1 MEKLSASKQDTVSA
15 RPAAALISAMWLLSS
30 TLLPLAQVGGVS
42 FLPAASA
49 APAAPIHG
57 VKESAPSTRSTSST
71 ASTPSTSATS
81 SSTSAEKK
89 SEPAAA
95 AAAGD
100 GNNQDSESPNV
111 PASLA
116 DATHFDGKTE
126 PSKKLLQG
134 KIESG
139 DRNSPFVEGAVQSIP
154 KGTKVEFTLTS
165 YINSSITHKG
175 DEVYMRISGNVPGQE
190 GVSIPGGWYA
200 HGYVTEAKGAQS
212 MHRNGYVEV
221 EFDKLVS
228 PDGHSECDFPAKL
241 STKDSAM
248 TSTLKEVAFGTK
260 CTSVGALGGA
270 ICSVQLT
277 GIGGAIATH
286 GISVGVGAG
295 VGAALG
301 IIGAIKRQGNDESL
315 YGGDDIK
322 LTISEPIMLP
332 AFKQNLIPSA
342 QKAPKLKDM
351 IISVNKIR
359 FAKDPSGDSQSRL
372 LDVDMTVDNHTKR
385 SYSPRQFIVLD
396 DKGHEFTPWIGED
409 LKRLM
414 QKIGPEQSERIDVLY
429 EVNSG
434 KHKYWLSLRE
444 PSTGAELSRVPIN
457 ID

>member
-1 MEKLSASKQDTVSA
+1 MEKLSASKQDIVAA

-42 FLPAASA
+42 FLQSASA
-49 APAAPIHG
+49 APSAPIHG
-57 VKESAPSTRSTSST
+57 VKESATLTHSTSST
-71 ASTPSTSATS
+71 IETS

-89 SEPAAA
+89 SEKSEPAAAHA
-95 AAAGD
+95 AAAGT
-100 GNNQDSESPNV
+100 GNSQDAESPNV

-134 KIESG
+134 KVESG
-139 DRNSPFVEGAVQSIP
+139 DRNSPFIEGSVQTIP

-165 YINSSITHKG
+165 YINSSVTHKG

-200 HGYVTEAKGAQS
+200 HGYVTEAKSAQN

-241 STKDSAM
+241 STKDSAI

-301 IIGAIKRQGNDESL
+301 IIGALKRQGNDESL

-332 AFKQNLIPSA
+332 AFKQNMIPSA